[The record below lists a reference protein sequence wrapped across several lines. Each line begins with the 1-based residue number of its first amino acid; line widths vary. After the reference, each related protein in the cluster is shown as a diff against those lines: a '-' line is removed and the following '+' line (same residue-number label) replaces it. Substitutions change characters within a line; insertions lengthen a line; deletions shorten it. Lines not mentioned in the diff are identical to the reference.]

1 MAHNFSPSQ
10 QAAYDVAQKGKD
22 MTCDLTEEDKDE
34 LVTLALDI
42 AKQVKQGLTWN
53 AARAISNYLHLVQ
66 TECGDNEEVNEVL
79 EDFYQARADG
89 KATGEDKRVVRWAI
103 KHLPKLK
110 EVLLKNDYTFLGLTV
125 VNSLIIYK
133 HLYTPKYKDVVYFI
147 RNPNGLIKIGFT
159 SNLPERLKTLINS
172 SGNELE
178 VLYTFT
184 PVNADISYIEA
195 RLHGRYGADR
205 VMGEWF
211 RIEYNH
217 KEWKAVCEDYD
228 NGK

>member
-1 MAHNFSPSQ
+1 
-10 QAAYDVAQKGKD
+10 
-22 MTCDLTEEDKDE
+22 MTCEVTEEEKDE
-34 LVTLALDI
+34 LITLAIDI
-42 AKQVKQGLTWN
+42 LRQVKANLTESP
-53 AARAISNYLHLVQ
+53 ARAINHYLGVVQ
-66 TECGDNEEVNEVL
+66 KECGDNEEVYEVL
-79 EDFYQARADG
+79 EDFYQTRADG

-103 KHLPKLK
+103 RYLPKLK
-110 EVLLKNDYTFLGLTV
+110 EVLIKNDYTFIGLTV

-147 RNPNGLIKIGFT
+147 RNPSGLIKIGFT
-159 SNLPERLKTLINS
+159 SSLPERLKTLINS
-172 SGNELE
+172 SGNALE

-205 VMGEWF
+205 VMGDWF

-217 KEWKAVCEDYD
+217 KEWKAVCEGFD